1 MRVAGPAVA
10 VALIA
15 LSGCGENR
23 ATSTGGGSSPAAL
36 AISES
41 EFKLTPASAKVAKA
55 GPVTIQVKNAGGTAH
70 ALALKTSTGVVTTP
84 TLAPGKSA
92 SLKADLKAGTYTM
105 YCPIDG
111 HRGKG
116 MEGKVVVGSGG
127 GGGGSGGGGSS
138 GAGGRTYGGG
148 Y

>member
-1 MRVAGPAVA
+1 MRIAGPAVA
-10 VALIA
+10 VALLV
-15 LSGCGENR
+15 LSGCGEKR
-23 ATSTGGGSSPAAL
+23 ATGTGGGSSPATV

-41 EFKLTPASAKVAKA
+41 EFKLTPASVKVPKA

-70 ALALKTSTGVVTTP
+70 ALALQTASGVVTSP

-92 SLKADLKAGTYTM
+92 SVKADLKAGTYTM

-111 HRGKG
+111 HRSKG
-116 MEGKVVVGSGG
+116 MEGKVVVGAGG
-127 GGGGSGGGGSS
+127 GGGGSS
-138 GAGGRTYGGG
+138 GAGGRSYGGG

>member
-15 LSGCGENR
+15 LSGCGEKR
-23 ATSTGGGSSPAAL
+23 ATSTGAGSSPSAA

-41 EFKLTPASAKVAKA
+41 EFKLTPASVKVPNA
-55 GPVTIQVKNAGGTAH
+55 GPVRIQVKNAGGTAH
-70 ALALKTSTGVVTTP
+70 ALALQTASGVVTSP

-92 SLKADLKAGTYTM
+92 SLQADLKAGTYTM

-127 GGGGSGGGGSS
+127 GGGSSG
-138 GAGGRTYGGG
+138 GAGGRSYGGG